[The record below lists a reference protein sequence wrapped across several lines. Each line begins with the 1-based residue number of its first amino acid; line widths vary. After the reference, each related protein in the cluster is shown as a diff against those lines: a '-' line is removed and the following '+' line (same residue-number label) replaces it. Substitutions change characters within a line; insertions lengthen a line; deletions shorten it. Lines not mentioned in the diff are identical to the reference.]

1 MVILIV
7 VLQFN
12 LLPKFH
18 FSKIS
23 IKRDKCDINCKKTY
37 RRHLEIDE
45 KLSKN
50 SDQLRAQPKSKLC
63 LLPVAGLRITKYQS
77 RYFYHYQILQDKKH
91 FLHYI
96 IYITFYLK
104 TKCNSDIIW
113 NWMINVPDFFITN
126 RDRGFKKQNPKRETQ
141 TKQHQHKTAPND
153 TTP

>member
-1 MVILIV
+1 MSQINHNVLWTKNALLGLILKWKISVKDINMVILIV

-96 IYITFYLK
+96 IYITFYFK
-104 TKCNSDIIW
+104 KKCNSDIIW
-113 NWMINVPDFFITN
+113 NWMINVPDFFS
-126 RDRGFKKQNPKRETQ
+126 
-141 TKQHQHKTAPND
+141 
-153 TTP
+153 

>member
-1 MVILIV
+1 MNYHAVTNLKHGRCLKSIITYYELKCSFGPNFKNERFLLRINMVILIV

-12 LLPKFH
+12 LLPKFN

-104 TKCNSDIIW
+104 TKCNSDII
-113 NWMINVPDFFITN
+113 
-126 RDRGFKKQNPKRETQ
+126 
-141 TKQHQHKTAPND
+141 
-153 TTP
+153 